1 MRRPPRGRWSAFT
14 LISLVFG
21 LVLLPLGLPPVPIR
35 AQEVPEL
42 KINSKRYIVIDA
54 DTGEVFAQRGAR
66 DQAAMA
72 SLTKVF
78 TAIEAIEAGNPDLQ
92 ITTSEADLVSPDNS
106 MMGFEAGE
114 TFLLEDL
121 LYGLML
127 PSGNDAANAIARSLG
142 AEPGDSASQAVDRF
156 VARMNT
162 RVKNMGLTD
171 TNLVNPSGWGVPGH
185 YTSAHDLAV
194 FMMYALQYPRFVEL
208 ISTLE
213 HDTATGGY
221 FLRNNNRLMTWYP
234 DLLGGKT
241 GYDDDAG
248 WCLIEVARRNGNT
261 MISVTMD
268 GIYPDDWYDD
278 NQVLLEYAFEQKEA
292 RIAAGAP
299 IAGEVLAFRDPD
311 AAVIAQV
318 ATAGG
323 SLGRPLSAVG
333 SGGPAEVASSVVE
346 PVPGQEAGVSSEAL
360 VLGHTGMNLQ
370 FLSAFLV
377 AAMILA
383 GSSVFTFGQPAIHHG
398 ASPHRGRRLGWPR
411 LVPKVVRVLRN
422 LDRPV

>member
-1 MRRPPRGRWSAFT
+1 MSAY
-14 LISLVFG
+14 
-21 LVLLPLGLPPVPIR
+21 

-54 DTGEVFAQRGAR
+54 ETGEVFAQRGAH

-72 SLTKVF
+72 SLTKIF
-78 TAIEAIEAGNPDLQ
+78 TAIEAIEAGSPNLQ
-92 ITTSEADLVSPDNS
+92 ITTSEADLVSADNS
-106 MMGFEAGE
+106 MMGFQPGE
-114 TFLLEDL
+114 TFRLEDL

-162 RVKNMGLTD
+162 RVANMGLTD
-171 TNLVNPSGWGVPGH
+171 TNLVNPSGWGVPNH

-194 FMMYALQYPRFVEL
+194 FTMYALQYPRFVDL

-213 HDTATGGY
+213 HDTTTGGY
-221 FLRNNNRLMTWYP
+221 HLRNNNRLMTIYP
-234 DLLGGKT
+234 NLLGGKT

-248 WCLIEVARRNGNT
+248 WCLIEVGRRNGNT

-278 NQVLLEYAFEQKEA
+278 NQVLLEYAFEQKES

-299 IAGEVLAFRDPD
+299 IAGEVVTFRDPD
-311 AAVIAQV
+311 AALIAQV

-323 SLGRPLSAVG
+323 SLGHRPSAVG
-333 SGGPAEVASSVVE
+333 ASGSAAIASSGADPATSPE
-346 PVPGQEAGVSSEAL
+346 ESAAIESL
-360 VLGHTGMNLQ
+360 VLGQTGINLQ

-377 AAMILA
+377 AAVILA
-383 GSSVFTFGQPAIHHG
+383 GSSLFTFSQAPAGPVATG
-398 ASPHRGRRLGWPR
+398 ANVQRGRRLRWPR
-411 LVPKVVRVLRN
+411 FKFKAQPAVQKFN
-422 LDRPV
+422 RPV